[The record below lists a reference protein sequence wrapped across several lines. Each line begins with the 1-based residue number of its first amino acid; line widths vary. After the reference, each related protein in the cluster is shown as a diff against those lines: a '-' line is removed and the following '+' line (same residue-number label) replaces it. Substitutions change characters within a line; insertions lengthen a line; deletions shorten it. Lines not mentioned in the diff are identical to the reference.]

1 MLVNKIE
8 AWSKEQAEF
17 QLLKLKNEE
26 KTISKFDLRLATWD
40 PEIGRG
46 FFSTKEIS
54 HNLEWDLEDS

>member
-40 PEIGRG
+40 PEIGL
-46 FFSTKEIS
+46 FFS
-54 HNLEWDLEDS
+54 H